1 MNKQKVAKAISA
13 VTNPP
18 IICIPLFLIICTVL
32 SFENGTFNIS
42 KFAVLELISL
52 IFTSALPL
60 AIILLWAKRIGTD
73 RDISNRSDRYMPLII
88 GIISYIIGFMICIIF
103 NLDHF
108 LTALLLCYATN
119 TGVVL
124 LFTIKWK
131 ISVHTTALSGPVAA
145 LILLLGPLGAIF
157 GVIYPVLIWSRV
169 LLKKHTLSQAISGG
183 VQGFFLT
190 VLEMYLFIYLLNLQV
205 VPLVS
210 LVDSILYILA
220 IIATPVILGILS
232 YAKVFSKKV
241 FFIAEIIALA
251 LFYVFTPISV
261 FLIFVIV
268 SLTSILISLYAGD
281 DFIWHKVLF

>member
-18 IICIPLFLIICTVL
+18 IICIPLFLIICAVL

-169 LLKKHTLSQAISGG
+169 LLKKHTLAQAISGG

-251 LFYVFTPISV
+251 LFYVFTPLSV

>member
-18 IICIPLFLIICTVL
+18 IICIPLFLIICAVL

-88 GIISYIIGFMICIIF
+88 GIVSYLIGFMICLVF

-169 LLKKHTLSQAISGG
+169 LLKKHTLAQAISGG

-251 LFYVFTPISV
+251 LFYVFTPLSV

-268 SLTSILISLYAGD
+268 SLTSMA
-281 DFIWHKVLF
+281 